1 MENELSKAFE
11 RREYIHMD
19 NLPLLPN
26 YIYINSGYS
35 PNRGYYWQQY
45 NYVSK
50 LAIVCFWKEKHG
62 LPAVSCKGEAICN
75 DELVNFLK
83 DKQHKYCVCSTV

>member
-1 MENELSKAFE
+1 MKTMENELSKAFE

-35 PNRGYYWQQY
+35 PNRGYY
-45 NYVSK
+45 
-50 LAIVCFWKEKHG
+50 
-62 LPAVSCKGEAICN
+62 
-75 DELVNFLK
+75 
-83 DKQHKYCVCSTV
+83 